1 MPAADPDA
9 PAPRRVSVARIGEDG
24 VDAAVRRAMVD
35 AGLIERIG
43 PSTRV
48 AIKPNLTYPFYK
60 AGVTTT
66 PAVIRAVVRAVRER
80 TSQVAIVETDGGY
93 GAWTAAEAFRGHD
106 LPAIASELGA
116 EVVNL
121 CEEPSRPVEFRS
133 RGRLRRLPLPVRLL
147 DRTDLLITMPVPK
160 IHCMTGLTLAYKNQ
174 WGCIPD
180 TMRLRRHYDF
190 DRAIVAI
197 NGRLRPAVVGDGRF
211 FLDRNGPMDGD
222 AVPMNLIIAASDAGA
237 FDRYVSELMR
247 FPWQRVGH
255 LREAVRVGQM
265 PSDLTQVTFNES
277 PSAVSQRQFRLQRT
291 ARNRIALLGFR
302 SRFMT
307 WLGYESWFGRVVL
320 HQLLYAVAGR
330 PVRYDT
336 VDRPTGPSS

>member
-1 MPAADPDA
+1 
-9 PAPRRVSVARIGEDG
+9 
-24 VDAAVRRAMVD
+24 
-35 AGLIERIG
+35 
-43 PSTRV
+43 
-48 AIKPNLTYPFYK
+48 
-60 AGVTTT
+60 
-66 PAVIRAVVRAVRER
+66 
-80 TSQVAIVETDGGY
+80 
-93 GAWTAAEAFRGHD
+93 
-106 LPAIASELGA
+106 
-116 EVVNL
+116 
-121 CEEPSRPVEFRS
+121 
-133 RGRLRRLPLPVRLL
+133 
-147 DRTDLLITMPVPK
+147 
-160 IHCMTGLTLAYKNQ
+160 
-174 WGCIPD
+174 
-180 TMRLRRHYDF
+180 MRLRRHFEF

-197 NGRLRPAVVGDGRF
+197 NGRLRPAVVGDGTF